1 MKKVFEAPEM
11 SISMFHSDDVV
22 KTSGPS
28 PYAEKVREELKL
40 NGVNEENLIRR
51 SYDTIF

>member
-22 KTSGPS
+22 KTSGLS
-28 PYAEKVREELKL
+28 TYSEKVCDELES